1 VRTGDRIVLCSD
13 GLVDEVSDADIAVVL
28 GQHSDP
34 QDTAEALVMVA
45 NTAGGRDNTTVIV
58 IDVLDDI
65 SEPVV
70 LPTPDNTTPMEALAP
85 MQLAPAKK
93 SKVGM
98 VLFWSAL
105 VAIVFSAIT
114 VIGVY
119 GRSGYF
125 IGFDSNDQVAIYRGR
140 VGGILWFQPTI
151 ETQTSMS
158 GEEPRVLVANV
169 GDARTYLWRNNA
181 LTVLS
186 VNHSYVQELV
196 NEGIITPEEARVHPR
211 RNIVTRALGIDRSV
225 VVDVFSHLVRTGD
238 RIVLCSD
245 GLVDEVADVEIARVL
260 GQHTDPQETAE
271 ALVMVANTNGG
282 RDNTTVIVVDVLDDI
297 SEPIASTTPDNTAP
311 MQSPSASSSDS
322 GPVVAGVGSIAVKK
336 KNRVGMV
343 LFWTALVAIVLS
355 GITIVGVYARS
366 GYFIGFDK
374 DSRVAVYR
382 GRVGGVL
389 WFNPTIDTQTTL
401 SGEDLPEDVLRDVAL
416 NRTFTSSTNAS
427 KYLALIRIAIID
439 ATTTTSTTSTTVG

>member
-1 VRTGDRIVLCSD
+1 MKLKWGASTDVGMVRQQNEDSYLAEENLYVVADGMGGHNAGEVASALAVTTLKAGARTGIDSVERFRELVQQANTAIYTASLDDSTQSGMGTTLTALSIVAGEEPRVLVANVGDARTYLWRNNALTRLSVDHSYVQELVNEGIITPEEARVHPRRNIVTRALGIDRSVVVDVFSHLVRTGDRIVLCSD

-58 IDVLDDI
+58 VDVLDDI

-158 GEEPRVLVANV
+158 GEE
-169 GDARTYLWRNNA
+169 
-181 LTVLS
+181 
-186 VNHSYVQELV
+186 
-196 NEGIITPEEARVHPR
+196 
-211 RNIVTRALGIDRSV
+211 
-225 VVDVFSHLVRTGD
+225 
-238 RIVLCSD
+238 
-245 GLVDEVADVEIARVL
+245 
-260 GQHTDPQETAE
+260 
-271 ALVMVANTNGG
+271 
-282 RDNTTVIVVDVLDDI
+282 
-297 SEPIASTTPDNTAP
+297 
-311 MQSPSASSSDS
+311 
-322 GPVVAGVGSIAVKK
+322 
-336 KNRVGMV
+336 
-343 LFWTALVAIVLS
+343 
-355 GITIVGVYARS
+355 
-366 GYFIGFDK
+366 
-374 DSRVAVYR
+374 
-382 GRVGGVL
+382 
-389 WFNPTIDTQTTL
+389 
-401 SGEDLPEDVLRDVAL
+401 LPEDILRDVAL
-416 NRTFTSSTNAS
+416 NREFSSSSQAS
-427 KYLALIRIAIID
+427 KYLTLIRIAIID
-439 ATTTTSTTSTTVG
+439 ATTTTSTTTTVR

>member
-1 VRTGDRIVLCSD
+1 MKLKWGASTDVGMVRQQNEDSYLAEENLYVVADGMGGHNAGEVASALAVTTLKAGARSGIDSVERFRELVQQANTAIYTASLDDSTQSGMGTTLTALSIVAGEEPRVLVANVGDARTYMWRNGALTRLSVDHSYVQELVNEGIITPEEARVHPRRNIVTRALGIDRSVVVDVFSHLVRTGDRIVLCSD

-58 IDVLDDI
+58 VDVLDDI

-85 MQLAPAKK
+85 MQPAPAKK

-158 GEEPRVLVANV
+158 GEE
-169 GDARTYLWRNNA
+169 
-181 LTVLS
+181 
-186 VNHSYVQELV
+186 
-196 NEGIITPEEARVHPR
+196 
-211 RNIVTRALGIDRSV
+211 
-225 VVDVFSHLVRTGD
+225 
-238 RIVLCSD
+238 
-245 GLVDEVADVEIARVL
+245 
-260 GQHTDPQETAE
+260 
-271 ALVMVANTNGG
+271 
-282 RDNTTVIVVDVLDDI
+282 
-297 SEPIASTTPDNTAP
+297 
-311 MQSPSASSSDS
+311 
-322 GPVVAGVGSIAVKK
+322 
-336 KNRVGMV
+336 
-343 LFWTALVAIVLS
+343 
-355 GITIVGVYARS
+355 
-366 GYFIGFDK
+366 
-374 DSRVAVYR
+374 
-382 GRVGGVL
+382 
-389 WFNPTIDTQTTL
+389 
-401 SGEDLPEDVLRDVAL
+401 LPEDILRDVAL
-416 NRTFTSSTNAS
+416 NREFSSSSQAS

-439 ATTTTSTTSTTVG
+439 ATTTTSTTTTVR

>member
-1 VRTGDRIVLCSD
+1 MKLKWGASTDVGMVRQQNEDSYLAEENLYVVADGMGGHNAGEVASALAVTTLKAGARTGIDSVERFRELVQQANTAIYTASLDDSTQSGMGTTLTALSIVAGEEPRVLVANVGDARTYMWRNGALTRLSVDHSYVQELVNEGIITPEEARVHPRRNIVTSALGIDRSVVVDVFSHLVRTGDRIVLCSD

-65 SEPVV
+65 SEPVI

-158 GEEPRVLVANV
+158 GEE
-169 GDARTYLWRNNA
+169 
-181 LTVLS
+181 
-186 VNHSYVQELV
+186 
-196 NEGIITPEEARVHPR
+196 
-211 RNIVTRALGIDRSV
+211 
-225 VVDVFSHLVRTGD
+225 
-238 RIVLCSD
+238 
-245 GLVDEVADVEIARVL
+245 
-260 GQHTDPQETAE
+260 
-271 ALVMVANTNGG
+271 
-282 RDNTTVIVVDVLDDI
+282 
-297 SEPIASTTPDNTAP
+297 
-311 MQSPSASSSDS
+311 
-322 GPVVAGVGSIAVKK
+322 
-336 KNRVGMV
+336 
-343 LFWTALVAIVLS
+343 
-355 GITIVGVYARS
+355 
-366 GYFIGFDK
+366 
-374 DSRVAVYR
+374 
-382 GRVGGVL
+382 
-389 WFNPTIDTQTTL
+389 
-401 SGEDLPEDVLRDVAL
+401 LPEDILRDVAL
-416 NRTFTSSTNAS
+416 NREFSSSSQAS

-439 ATTTTSTTSTTVG
+439 ATTTTSTTTTVR

>member
-1 VRTGDRIVLCSD
+1 MKLKWGASTDVGMVRQQNEDSYLAEENLYVVADGMGGHNAGEVASALAVTTLKAGARTGIDTVERFRELVQQANTAIYTASLDDSTQSGMGTTLTALSIVAGEEPRVLVANVGDARTYLWRNGALTRLSVDHSYVQELVNEGIITPEEARVHPRRNIVTRALGIDRSVVVDVFSHLVRTGDRIVLCSD

-58 IDVLDDI
+58 VDVLDDI
-65 SEPVV
+65 SEPVI
-70 LPTPDNTTPMEALAP
+70 LPTPDNTSPMEALAP

-158 GEEPRVLVANV
+158 GEE
-169 GDARTYLWRNNA
+169 
-181 LTVLS
+181 
-186 VNHSYVQELV
+186 
-196 NEGIITPEEARVHPR
+196 
-211 RNIVTRALGIDRSV
+211 
-225 VVDVFSHLVRTGD
+225 
-238 RIVLCSD
+238 
-245 GLVDEVADVEIARVL
+245 
-260 GQHTDPQETAE
+260 
-271 ALVMVANTNGG
+271 
-282 RDNTTVIVVDVLDDI
+282 
-297 SEPIASTTPDNTAP
+297 
-311 MQSPSASSSDS
+311 
-322 GPVVAGVGSIAVKK
+322 
-336 KNRVGMV
+336 
-343 LFWTALVAIVLS
+343 
-355 GITIVGVYARS
+355 
-366 GYFIGFDK
+366 
-374 DSRVAVYR
+374 
-382 GRVGGVL
+382 
-389 WFNPTIDTQTTL
+389 
-401 SGEDLPEDVLRDVAL
+401 LPEDILRDVAL
-416 NRTFTSSTNAS
+416 NREFSSSSQAS

-439 ATTTTSTTSTTVG
+439 ATTTTSTTTTVR

>member
-1 VRTGDRIVLCSD
+1 MKLKWGASTDVGMVRQQNEDSYLAEENLYVVADGMGGHNAGEVASALAVTTLKAGARTGIDSVERFRELVQQANTAIYTASLDDSTQSGMGTTLTALSIVAGEEPRVLVANVGDARTYMWRNGALTRLSVDHSYVQELVNEGIITPEEARVHPRRNIVTRALGIDRSVVVDVFSHLVRTGDRIVLCSD

-58 IDVLDDI
+58 VDVLDDI

-85 MQLAPAKK
+85 IQLAPAKK

-158 GEEPRVLVANV
+158 GEE
-169 GDARTYLWRNNA
+169 
-181 LTVLS
+181 
-186 VNHSYVQELV
+186 
-196 NEGIITPEEARVHPR
+196 
-211 RNIVTRALGIDRSV
+211 
-225 VVDVFSHLVRTGD
+225 
-238 RIVLCSD
+238 
-245 GLVDEVADVEIARVL
+245 
-260 GQHTDPQETAE
+260 
-271 ALVMVANTNGG
+271 
-282 RDNTTVIVVDVLDDI
+282 
-297 SEPIASTTPDNTAP
+297 
-311 MQSPSASSSDS
+311 
-322 GPVVAGVGSIAVKK
+322 
-336 KNRVGMV
+336 
-343 LFWTALVAIVLS
+343 
-355 GITIVGVYARS
+355 
-366 GYFIGFDK
+366 
-374 DSRVAVYR
+374 
-382 GRVGGVL
+382 
-389 WFNPTIDTQTTL
+389 
-401 SGEDLPEDVLRDVAL
+401 LPEDILRDVAL
-416 NRTFTSSTNAS
+416 NREFSSSSQAS
-427 KYLALIRIAIID
+427 KYLTLIRIAIID
-439 ATTTTSTTSTTVG
+439 ATTTTSTTTTVR

>member
-1 VRTGDRIVLCSD
+1 MKLKWGASTDVGMVRQQNEDSYLAEENLYVVADGMGGHNAGEVASALAVTTLKAGARTGIDSVERFRELVQQANTAIYTASLDDSTQSGMGTTLTALSIVAGEEPRVLVANVGDARTYLWRNGALTRLSVDHSYVQELVNEGIITPEEARVHPRRNIVTRALGIDRSVVVDVFSHLVRTGDRIVLCSD

-28 GQHSDP
+28 RQHSDP

-58 IDVLDDI
+58 VDVLDDI

-158 GEEPRVLVANV
+158 GEE
-169 GDARTYLWRNNA
+169 
-181 LTVLS
+181 
-186 VNHSYVQELV
+186 
-196 NEGIITPEEARVHPR
+196 
-211 RNIVTRALGIDRSV
+211 
-225 VVDVFSHLVRTGD
+225 
-238 RIVLCSD
+238 
-245 GLVDEVADVEIARVL
+245 
-260 GQHTDPQETAE
+260 
-271 ALVMVANTNGG
+271 
-282 RDNTTVIVVDVLDDI
+282 
-297 SEPIASTTPDNTAP
+297 
-311 MQSPSASSSDS
+311 
-322 GPVVAGVGSIAVKK
+322 
-336 KNRVGMV
+336 
-343 LFWTALVAIVLS
+343 
-355 GITIVGVYARS
+355 
-366 GYFIGFDK
+366 
-374 DSRVAVYR
+374 
-382 GRVGGVL
+382 
-389 WFNPTIDTQTTL
+389 
-401 SGEDLPEDVLRDVAL
+401 LPEDILRDVAL
-416 NRTFTSSTNAS
+416 NREFSSSSQAS

-439 ATTTTSTTSTTVG
+439 ATTTTSTTTTVR

>member
-1 VRTGDRIVLCSD
+1 MKLKWGASTD
-13 GLVDEVSDADIAVVL
+13 
-28 GQHSDP
+28 
-34 QDTAEALVMVA
+34 
-45 NTAGGRDNTTVIV
+45 
-58 IDVLDDI
+58 
-65 SEPVV
+65 
-70 LPTPDNTTPMEALAP
+70 
-85 MQLAPAKK
+85 
-93 SKVGM
+93 VGM
-98 VLFWSAL
+98 VRQQNEDSFLAEETLFVVADGMGGHNAGEVASAL
-105 VAIVFSAIT
+105 AVTTLKAGARLGIDTTEDFRELVQQANSAIYTASLDDSTQSGMGTT
-114 VIGVY
+114 VTALSIV
-119 GRSGYF
+119 
-125 IGFDSNDQVAIYRGR
+125 
-140 VGGILWFQPTI
+140 
-151 ETQTSMS
+151 E

-169 GDARTYLWRNNA
+169 GDSRAYLWRSGA
-181 LTVLS
+181 LSRLS
-186 VNHSYVQELV
+186 VDHSYVQELV
-196 NEGIITPEEARVHPR
+196 NEGIITPEAARVHPR

-225 VVDVFSHLVRTGD
+225 MVDVFTHFVRTGD

-297 SEPIASTTPDNTAP
+297 SEPIASSAPDNTAP
-311 MQSPSASSSDS
+311 MQSPSVDA
-322 GPVVAGVGSIAVKK
+322 VVGGGVVGSGAVAVKK
-336 KNRVGMV
+336 KVRVGVV
-343 LFWTALVAIVLS
+343 LFWTALVVILLS

-366 GYFIGFDK
+366 GYFVGFDK

-389 WFNPTIDTQTTL
+389 WFSPTIDTQTTL

>member
-1 VRTGDRIVLCSD
+1 MKLKWGASTD
-13 GLVDEVSDADIAVVL
+13 
-28 GQHSDP
+28 
-34 QDTAEALVMVA
+34 
-45 NTAGGRDNTTVIV
+45 
-58 IDVLDDI
+58 
-65 SEPVV
+65 
-70 LPTPDNTTPMEALAP
+70 
-85 MQLAPAKK
+85 
-93 SKVGM
+93 VGM
-98 VLFWSAL
+98 VRQQNEDSFLAEETLFVVADGMGGHNAGEVASAL
-105 VAIVFSAIT
+105 AVTTLKAGARLGIDDAEVFRELVQQANSAIYTASLDDSTQSGMGTT
-114 VIGVY
+114 VTALSIV
-119 GRSGYF
+119 
-125 IGFDSNDQVAIYRGR
+125 
-140 VGGILWFQPTI
+140 
-151 ETQTSMS
+151 E

-169 GDARTYLWRNNA
+169 GDSRAYLWRSGA
-181 LTVLS
+181 LSRLS
-186 VNHSYVQELV
+186 VDHSYVQELV
-196 NEGIITPEEARVHPR
+196 NEGIITPEAARVHPR

-225 VVDVFSHLVRTGD
+225 MVDVFTHFVRTGD

-245 GLVDEVADVEIARVL
+245 GLVDEVADNEIARVL

-297 SEPIASTTPDNTAP
+297 SEPIASSAPDNTAP
-311 MQSPSASSSDS
+311 MQSPSVDVVVGADVGAVSVS
-322 GPVVAGVGSIAVKK
+322 GLGKK
-336 KNRVGMV
+336 KIRVGVV

-366 GYFIGFDK
+366 GYFVGFDE

-401 SGEDLPEDVLRDVAL
+401 SGADLPEDVLRDVAL

-439 ATTTTSTTSTTVG
+439 ATTTSTTSTTVG

>member
-1 VRTGDRIVLCSD
+1 MKLKWGATTDVGMVRQQNEDSYLAEENLYVVADGMGGHNAGEVASALAVTTLKAGARTGIDSVERFRELVQQANTAIYTASLDDSTQSGMGTTLTALSIVAGEEPRVLVANVGDARTYLWRNGALTRLSVDHSYVQELVNEGIITPEEARVHPRRNIVTRALGIDRSVVVDVFSHLVRTGDRIVLCSD

-58 IDVLDDI
+58 VDVLDDI
-65 SEPVV
+65 SEPVI

-158 GEEPRVLVANV
+158 GEE
-169 GDARTYLWRNNA
+169 
-181 LTVLS
+181 
-186 VNHSYVQELV
+186 
-196 NEGIITPEEARVHPR
+196 
-211 RNIVTRALGIDRSV
+211 
-225 VVDVFSHLVRTGD
+225 
-238 RIVLCSD
+238 
-245 GLVDEVADVEIARVL
+245 
-260 GQHTDPQETAE
+260 
-271 ALVMVANTNGG
+271 
-282 RDNTTVIVVDVLDDI
+282 
-297 SEPIASTTPDNTAP
+297 
-311 MQSPSASSSDS
+311 
-322 GPVVAGVGSIAVKK
+322 
-336 KNRVGMV
+336 
-343 LFWTALVAIVLS
+343 
-355 GITIVGVYARS
+355 
-366 GYFIGFDK
+366 
-374 DSRVAVYR
+374 
-382 GRVGGVL
+382 
-389 WFNPTIDTQTTL
+389 
-401 SGEDLPEDVLRDVAL
+401 LPEDILRDVAL
-416 NRTFTSSTNAS
+416 NREFSSSSQAS

-439 ATTTTSTTSTTVG
+439 ATTTTSTTTTVR